1 MHRKRRFTP
10 LPLALGLTLL
20 AGVASAGVLARD
32 PYLQKVGPDTAL
44 VAFRLASSCS
54 PEVRYGQGS
63 ASQVAR
69 SENTGRNHAV
79 VLTGLKPGT
88 EYTYEVSACGLK
100 TPARTFKTA
109 PVPGTRSVH
118 FAAVGDFGTGG
129 SDQKDVS
136 ADMLKRKPELFV
148 ALGDNAYPD
157 GTEADF
163 QDHLFAPMAE
173 LLSQVPLFASP
184 GNHEYVTNQ
193 GQPYL
198 DNLYMPTNNPAGSER
213 YYSFDWGHVHFVSLD
228 SNCAIGLASADRCS
242 LAAQKAWVE
251 ADLAGTTQPWKIV
264 FFHHPPWSSGEH
276 GSQMTMRKQF
286 GPLFEKYGV
295 DLVLTGHDHN
305 YERSKPMKGDAV
317 SNADG
322 IPYLVVGGGGAALRG
337 FATSRPDWS
346 AIRDNTQHGFLD
358 VEVVDGVL
366 TAKLLTTSN
375 TVLDSLTLRKDLPPV
390 EQPPPADALSVTV
403 EGERGV
409 APHRALF
416 RATTSQ
422 DVPVTWDFGDGG
434 AAEGATAEHVYTKAG
449 QYTVTA
455 TATFGSVPR
464 TATALVTVSADTGSG
479 NEGDGGTT
487 PPTTTPPPTTP
498 PPTTTDPD
506 PQQPGTSNPGVIDSG
521 ADNGGGGGGCAAT
534 PATAML
540 PAAGLLLAAL
550 LRRRQRASR
559 D

>member
-1 MHRKRRFTP
+1 MHRKTRFNP
-10 LPLALGLTLL
+10 LPLALGVTLL

-44 VAFRLASSCS
+44 VAFRLASSCT
-54 PEVRYGQGS
+54 PEVLYGQGS
-63 ASQVAR
+63 TSQAAR

-88 EYTYEVSACGLK
+88 EYTYVVSACGVK
-100 TPARTFKTA
+100 TPAKTFRTA

-129 SDQKDVS
+129 SDQKRVA
-136 ADMLKRKPELFV
+136 ADMVARKPELFV

-163 QDHLFAPMAE
+163 QDHLFAPMAD

-198 DNLYMPTNNPAGSER
+198 DNLFMPTNNPAGSER

-228 SNCAIGLASADRCS
+228 SNCAIGMASSDRCS
-242 LAAQKAWVE
+242 LAAQKAWLE
-251 ADLAGTTQPWKIV
+251 TDLAGTTQPWKIV
-264 FFHHPPWSSGEH
+264 FFHHPPFSSGEH

-305 YERSKPMKGDAV
+305 YERSKPMKGDAIAT
-317 SNADG
+317 SGG
-322 IPYLVVGGGGAALRG
+322 IPYLVVGGGGAALRA
-337 FATSRPDWS
+337 FSTSRPDWS
-346 AIRDNTQHGFLD
+346 VIRDNTAHGFLD
-358 VEVVDGVL
+358 VEVVEGVL
-366 TAKLLTTSN
+366 TAKLLTTDN
-375 TVLDSLTLRKDLPPV
+375 TVLDSFTLRKDLPPL

-409 APHRALF
+409 APHTALF

-422 DVPVTWDFGDGG
+422 EVPVKWDFGDGG
-434 AAEGATAEHVYTKAG
+434 SAEGATTEHVYTKTG

-455 TATFGSVPR
+455 TAIFGSVTR
-464 TATALVTVSADTGSG
+464 TATAVVTVSQAPAAG
-479 NEGDGGTT
+479 GDAGTVT
-487 PPTTTPPPTTP
+487 PPTTPGG
-498 PPTTTDPD
+498 PD
-506 PQQPGTSNPGVIDSG
+506 EQPGPGTPGAVGSND
-521 ADNGGGGGGCAAT
+521 GGGGGCAAA
-534 PATAML
+534 PAAAML
-540 PAAGLLLAAL
+540 PSAGFLLAGLWR
-550 LRRRQRASR
+550 RRRQAPRA
-559 D
+559 